1 MIMKDSTDEYRKGL
15 SSRESFLLSS
25 LARKDKN
32 IFTTQE
38 ATEVL
43 GSDAAGVMYSLIK
56 KKWVLSLKKGLYAVV
71 PLEAGVKGA
80 ESFIVHNFVVA
91 SYLAEPYCIGFWSAL
106 NHHGLS
112 DQIPVDT
119 FIQTISPRK
128 PIRFLN
134 STFIFV
140 QLRPDKLFAIN
151 EVVMEG
157 REINITNP
165 EKTVADCLD
174 HPEHCGGLEEIARSI
189 FFNHE
194 ELDFKKIR
202 KYSLKLGNRTIFKRL
217 GYILETVGLL
227 DHYGHAVK
235 GIELSKGYSIL
246 DPLGPRH
253 GRHNEKWKVVVN
265 VEINCERWMY

>member
-91 SYLAEPYCIGFWSAL
+91 SYLAEPYCIGFWSAM

-174 HPEHCGGLEEIARSI
+174 HPEHCGGLDEIARSI

>member
-1 MIMKDSTDEYRKGL
+1 MEDSTDEYRKGL
-15 SSRESFLLSS
+15 GKKESFLLSS
-25 LARKDKN
+25 LARKDRKV
-32 IFTTQE
+32 FTTDD
-38 ATEVL
+38 AREVL
-43 GSDAAGVMYSLIK
+43 SGNPSGVMHSLIR
-56 KKWVLSLKKGLYAVV
+56 KKWVLPLKKGLYVVV

-91 SYLAEPYCIGFWSAL
+91 SYLADPYCIGFWSAL

-119 FIQTISPRK
+119 FIQTTSPRK

-134 STFIFV
+134 SSFIFV
-140 QLRPDKLFAIN
+140 QLRPKKIFALQKI
-151 EVVMEG
+151 VMEG
-157 REINITNP
+157 REINITDP

-174 HPEHCGGLEEIARSI
+174 HPQHSGGLEEIARSI

-194 ELDFKKIR
+194 EIDFKKIR

-217 GYILETVGLL
+217 GYILEKAGLL
-227 DHYGHAVK
+227 GNYGHAVK

-246 DPLGPRH
+246 DPLGLRQ
-253 GRHNEKWKVVVN
+253 GKYNERWKVLAN
-265 VEINCERWMY
+265 AEINPERWMY